1 MVQGEGLYWHRLMD
15 ADWLDRVELEHDN
28 IRAAFAHAEAVGDV
42 EQELQ
47 LAVAMR
53 YFWRVRGYA
62 EEGRRRLD
70 RGVELAPGIGDV
82 ELRAR
87 TLGEAGVMSFVAGDQ
102 ERSRALWLEALPLFE
117 TVGNRREMGRAQLE
131 IGASW
136 HAEDEL
142 SRALE
147 HYEAARTA
155 FTDIDDPNAMG
166 VILANLGAVYHALGD
181 LDAAVEA
188 TTEALAIAESIG
200 DEDGVAISVLNIAT
214 FDLER
219 GDLAAAAEHAAT
231 SLECSVRLSYREVT
245 AYGLGI
251 VAAVAAATGRPED
264 AGMLAGAFSEHFR
277 AIGSD
282 PQAVEAERLAATLAR
297 VSTEIDVEAAVARG
311 QALTPDAALALARDV
326 IASVEPPD

>member
-1 MVQGEGLYWHRLMD
+1 
-15 ADWLDRVELEHDN
+15 
-28 IRAAFAHAEAVGDV
+28 
-42 EQELQ
+42 
-47 LAVAMR
+47 
-53 YFWRVRGYA
+53 
-62 EEGRRRLD
+62 
-70 RGVELAPGIGDV
+70 
-82 ELRAR
+82 
-87 TLGEAGVMSFVAGDQ
+87 MSFVAGDQ

-188 TTEALAIAESIG
+188 TTEALAIAEAIG

-297 VSTEIDVEAAVARG
+297 VSTEIDIEAAVARG
-311 QALTPDAALALARDV
+311 KGLTPDEALALARDV